1 VVKWLSRKTSIIS
14 VKRSKRLRLVKVN
27 EKRATLNPVF
37 SPAFSGKPVNA
48 YRYDYYNNHLTTQL
62 INHLTEFVTK
72 ENTMFDSKAI
82 IDALVGCDEPK
93 VLDLV
98 QNGLDEGVA
107 AKEILNQGLIAGMDV
122 VGEKMENEDMFIPEV
137 LMAAKVMSAAVGI
150 LKPLLAEE
158 DMSAMGRVII
168 GTVKGDLHDI
178 GKNLVAMMLES
189 AGFEVYNLGVDIS
202 PDKFVSEVNEK
213 NANMVCLSALLT
225 TTMPMMKQTIDAVVE
240 SGLRDRVK
248 IMVGGAPVTK
258 NYANEIGAD
267 GYAPD
272 AGSATKLAKALLQ

>member
-1 VVKWLSRKTSIIS
+1 MT
-14 VKRSKRLRLVKVN
+14 
-27 EKRATLNPVF
+27 
-37 SPAFSGKPVNA
+37 
-48 YRYDYYNNHLTTQL
+48 YYSNK
-62 INHLTEFVTK
+62 TK
-72 ENTMFDSKAI
+72 ENTMLDSKAI
-82 IDALVGCDEPK
+82 IDALVGCDESK
-93 VLDLV
+93 VLKLV
-98 QNGLDEGVA
+98 QDSLDEGVA
-107 AKEILNQGLIAGMDV
+107 AKEILNQGLIAGMDI
-122 VGEKMENEDMFIPEV
+122 VGEKMENGDMFIPEV
-137 LMAAKVMSAAVGI
+137 LMAAKVMSAAVVI
-150 LKPLLAEE
+150 LKPLLAAE

-240 SGLRDRVK
+240 SGIRDRVK